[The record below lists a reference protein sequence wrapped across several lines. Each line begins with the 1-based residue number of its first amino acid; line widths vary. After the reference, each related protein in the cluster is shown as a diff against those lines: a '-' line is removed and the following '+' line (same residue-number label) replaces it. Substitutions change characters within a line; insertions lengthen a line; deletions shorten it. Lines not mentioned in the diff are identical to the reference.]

1 MSPSTLGL
9 IHSALRTFVVWYL
22 LYLLFNKVGAT
33 ELMWFLYGVLIA
45 VDCLFSVSIILMAT
59 AKAAKERRG

>member
-1 MSPSTLGL
+1 MSPNTLGL
-9 IHSALRTFVVWYL
+9 IHSALQTFVVWYL

-45 VDCLFSVSIILMAT
+45 VDCLFSVSLILMGMF
-59 AKAAKERRG
+59 KASKERRG

>member
-1 MSPSTLGL
+1 MSPNTLGL

-45 VDCLFSVSIILMAT
+45 VDCLFSVSLILMGMV
-59 AKAAKERRG
+59 KAAKERRG

>member
-1 MSPSTLGL
+1 MSPNTLGL